1 MIYLVSKNKSLFGS
15 KKYKEVTFDKAMKCL
30 LEMNI
35 VNVQL
40 DTETTGLD
48 EHTKKIL
55 TIQLGNKKNQFVFDW
70 VTLISKEKQQ
80 LKEYLEGDDILLLG
94 WNLMFDLRF
103 LYSVNIWP
111 KHVWDGYIGQK
122 LIWLGYSHED
132 LVAMFLDQGEDPIYA
147 GYSLKAACHN
157 YCDIDLDKSVRGKI
171 INEGLTEEVVVYAA
185 GDVMY
190 IEDIKDE
197 MDKILDAQEL
207 QTAMFVEC
215 EFIRGLAYFQ
225 YCGVLLSVD
234 KWKAKMAKD
243 LANMKAAE
251 EKLNEWVVEWES
263 KQDEDY
269 EIRYPELEEEGNDIA
284 IKKLTKKLLK
294 QGFVRYPQE
303 DLAVAWSN
311 NQKIAAYRRKV
322 EGSYTKVNLQGD
334 LFEGFDTRRKCKI
347 NWRSPDQVISFFKK
361 LGIKTETFDKKTKK
375 KKDSIDKTILKPQK
389 DKFPI
394 ISIYLEY
401 RKAAQVVSNFGQNWL
416 DAINKGDGRVH
427 PELNPI
433 GTDTSRVS
441 SGGGQNDL
449 NIQNIPHDPE
459 TRACFI
465 SAPGNVWISADYQ
478 SQESRIIAS
487 VANDPAMLD
496 LFINGSGDV
505 HSLVAK
511 MSYSQYI
518 PSDLP
523 VEEVKAFSKNSVKN
537 GGLDYRQ
544 EAKGIEFA
552 INYGGDHNTIS
563 NNKGIP
569 LEEAKQIYDNFME
582 GFPGV
587 ESYQKYC
594 RMAVMRDGYILMNP
608 QTRHRAH
615 IPELKFIREM
625 QEKMQNPEFWRYY
638 REMKRDAPECETV
651 RSVSKFF
658 GIKSQ
663 CEKNSI
669 NYRIQNRGAMCFKF
683 ASIKL
688 FRWICENNYQNI
700 VKMCVPVHDEF
711 NLECPKEMA
720 EEVSKKLIQC
730 MEEGAK
736 PFCKRLH
743 LGADVDINDHWVH

>member
-15 KKYKEVTFDKAMKCL
+15 KRYKEVPFEEAMKVIEPL
-30 LEMNI
+30 KLP
-35 VNVQL
+35 QL

-48 EHTKKIL
+48 EHTKRIL
-55 TIQLGNKKNQFVFDW
+55 TIQIGNKKNQVVFDW
-70 VTLISKEKQQ
+70 ITLTISEKNK
-80 LKEYLEGDDILLLG
+80 LKEYLESDDRTFLG

-122 LIWLGYSHED
+122 LLWLGYTRED
-132 LVAMFLDQGEDPIYA
+132 LINLFIEHGYDPAYA

-157 YCDIDLDKSVRGKI
+157 YLDYNLDKSVRGKI

-185 GDVMY
+185 GDVMW
-190 IEDIKDE
+190 IEDIKNE
-197 MDKILDAQEL
+197 MDKLLDQEEL
-207 QTAMFVEC
+207 QTAMYVEC
-215 EFIRGLAYFQ
+215 EFIKGLAYFQ
-225 YCGVLLSVD
+225 YCGVLLD
-234 KWKAKMAKD
+234 TNKWLAKMDKD

-251 EKLNEWVVEWES
+251 DKLNRWVVEWEA
-263 KQDEDY
+263 KQDEKY

-284 IKKLTKKLLK
+284 IEKLIKKLLK
-294 QGFVRYPQE
+294 QGFVRWPQE
-303 DLAVAWSN
+303 DLSTAWGNTIS
-311 NQKIAAYRRKV
+311 AYRRRV
-322 EGSYTKVNLQGD
+322 EGSYTTVNLQGD
-334 LFEGFDTRRKCKI
+334 LFEGFDTERRCKI
-347 NWRSPDQVISFFKK
+347 NWRSPDQVIGFFKK
-361 LGIKTETFDKKTKK
+361 LGIQTETFDKKTKK

-394 ISIYLEY
+394 IPIYLEY

-441 SGGGQNDL
+441 SGGGQSDL

-459 TRACFI
+459 TRACFV

-523 VEEVKAFSKNSVKN
+523 VEEVKAFSKNSIKN

-544 EAKGIEFA
+544 EAKGIEFS

-587 ESYQKYC
+587 ASYQKYC
-594 RMAVMRDGYILMNP
+594 RMAVMRDGYVLMNP

-625 QEKMQNPEFWRYY
+625 QEKMQNPEFWSYY

-663 CEKNSI
+663 WEKNSI

>member
-15 KKYKEVTFDKAMKCL
+15 KRYKEVSFEEAMKVIEPL
-30 LEMNI
+30 KLP
-35 VNVQL
+35 QL

-48 EHTKKIL
+48 EHTKRIL
-55 TIQLGNKKNQFVFDW
+55 TIQIGNKVNQVVFDW
-70 VTLISKEKQQ
+70 TTLTISEKNK
-80 LKEYLEGDDILLLG
+80 LKEYLESDDRTFLG

-122 LIWLGYSHED
+122 LLWLGYTRED
-132 LVAMFLDQGEDPIYA
+132 LISLFIEHGYDPVYA

-157 YCDIDLDKSVRGKI
+157 YLGYDLDKSVRGKI

-185 GDVMY
+185 GDVMW
-190 IEDIKDE
+190 IEDIKNE
-197 MDKILDAQEL
+197 MDKLLDQEEL
-207 QTAMFVEC
+207 QTAMYVEC
-215 EFIRGLAYFQ
+215 EFIKGLAYFQ
-225 YCGVLLSVD
+225 YCGVLLD
-234 KWKAKMAKD
+234 TNKWLAKMDKD

-251 EKLNEWVVEWES
+251 DKLNKWVVEWEAR
-263 KQDEDY
+263 QDEKY
-269 EIRYPELEEEGNDIA
+269 EIRYPGLEEEGNDIA
-284 IKKLTKKLLK
+284 IEKLIKKLLK
-294 QGFVRYPQE
+294 QGFVRWPQE
-303 DLAVAWSN
+303 DLSTAWGNTIS
-311 NQKIAAYRRKV
+311 AYRRRV
-322 EGSYTKVNLQGD
+322 EGSYTTVNLQGD
-334 LFEGFDTRRKCKI
+334 LFEGFDTERKCKI
-347 NWRSPDQVISFFKK
+347 NWRSPEQVIGFFKK

-441 SGGGQNDL
+441 SGGGQYDL

-487 VANDPAMLD
+487 VSNDPAMLD

-523 VEEVKAFSKNSVKN
+523 VEEVKAFSKNSIKN
-537 GGLDYRQ
+537 GGIDYRQ
-544 EAKGIEFA
+544 EAKGIEFS

-587 ESYQKYC
+587 ASYQKYC

-625 QEKMQNPEFWRYY
+625 QEKMQNPEFWSYY

-669 NYRIQNRGAMCFKF
+669 NYRM
-683 ASIKL
+683 
-688 FRWICENNYQNI
+688 
-700 VKMCVPVHDEF
+700 
-711 NLECPKEMA
+711 
-720 EEVSKKLIQC
+720 EVSCLNSLNSVEPEAQTVKLT
-730 MEEGAK
+730 
-736 PFCKRLH
+736 
-743 LGADVDINDHWVH
+743 VW

>member
-1 MIYLVSKNKSLFGS
+1 MIYLISKNKSLFGS
-15 KKYKEVTFDKAMKCL
+15 KRYKEITLDKAIRYL

-70 VTLISKEKQQ
+70 TTLTLKEKQR
-80 LKEYLEGDDILLLG
+80 LKEYIERDDILLLG

-122 LIWLGYSHED
+122 LLWLGYSRED
-132 LVAMFLDQGEDPIYA
+132 LINLFIEHGYDPAYA

-157 YCDIDLDKSVRGKI
+157 YLDYDLDKSVRGKI

-185 GDVMY
+185 GDVMW
-190 IEDIKDE
+190 IEDIKNE
-197 MDKILDAQEL
+197 MDKLLDQEEL
-207 QTAMFVEC
+207 QTAMYVEC
-215 EFIRGLAYFQ
+215 EFIKGLAYFQ
-225 YCGVLLSVD
+225 YCGVLLD
-234 KWKAKMAKD
+234 INKWLAKMDKD

-251 EKLNEWVVEWES
+251 DKLNKWVVEWES
-263 KQDEDY
+263 RQDEKY
-269 EIRYPELEEEGNDIA
+269 EIRYPGLEEEGNDIA
-284 IKKLTKKLLK
+284 IEKLIKKLLK
-294 QGFVRYPQE
+294 QGFVRWPQE
-303 DLAVAWSN
+303 DLSTAWGN
-311 NQKIAAYRRKV
+311 TVFAYRRRV
-322 EGSYTKVNLQGD
+322 EGSYTTVNLQGD
-334 LFEGFDTRRKCKI
+334 LFEGFNTERKCKI
-347 NWRSPDQVISFFKK
+347 NWRSSEQVIGFFKK

-394 ISIYLEY
+394 IPIYLEY

-441 SGGGQNDL
+441 SGGGQYDL

-487 VANDPAMLD
+487 VSNDPAMLD

-511 MSYSQYI
+511 MSYSKYI
-518 PSDLP
+518 PADLP
-523 VEEVKAFSKNSVKN
+523 VEKVKTFSKNSVKN
-537 GGLDYRQ
+537 GGIDYRQ

-552 INYGGDHNTIS
+552 IN
-563 NNKGIP
+563 
-569 LEEAKQIYDNFME
+569 L
-582 GFPGV
+582 
-587 ESYQKYC
+587 
-594 RMAVMRDGYILMNP
+594 
-608 QTRHRAH
+608 
-615 IPELKFIREM
+615 
-625 QEKMQNPEFWRYY
+625 
-638 REMKRDAPECETV
+638 
-651 RSVSKFF
+651 
-658 GIKSQ
+658 
-663 CEKNSI
+663 
-669 NYRIQNRGAMCFKF
+669 
-683 ASIKL
+683 
-688 FRWICENNYQNI
+688 
-700 VKMCVPVHDEF
+700 
-711 NLECPKEMA
+711 
-720 EEVSKKLIQC
+720 LI
-730 MEEGAK
+730 
-736 PFCKRLH
+736 
-743 LGADVDINDHWVH
+743 

>member
-15 KKYKEVTFDKAMKCL
+15 TRYEEVGFDRAMQVLMPLKL
-30 LEMNI
+30 P
-35 VNVQL
+35 QL

-48 EHTKKIL
+48 EHTKQIL
-55 TIQLGNKKNQFVFDW
+55 TIQLGNKENQVVFDW
-70 VTLISKEKQQ
+70 VTLTLHERRK
-80 LKEYLEGDDILLLG
+80 LKKYLESDDRTFLG

-103 LYSVNIWP
+103 LYSVDIWP
-111 KHVWDGYIGQK
+111 KHVWDGFIGQK
-122 LIWLGYSHED
+122 LIWLGYTRED
-132 LVAMFLDQGEDPIYA
+132 LIAMFIDQGLDTIYA

-190 IEDIKDE
+190 IEDIKNE

-215 EFIRGLAYFQ
+215 EFIKGLAYFQ
-225 YCGVLLSVD
+225 YCGVLLDID
-234 KWKAKMAKD
+234 KWKAKMDKD
-243 LANMKAAE
+243 LANMRAAE
-251 EKLNEWVVEWES
+251 EKLNEWVVDWES
-263 KQDEDY
+263 KQDEEF
-269 EIRYPELEEEGNDIA
+269 EIRYPELEEEGNDVA
-284 IKKLTKKLLK
+284 IEKLIRKLLK
-294 QGFVRYPQE
+294 QGFVRYPRE
-303 DLAVAWSN
+303 DLERAWSD
-311 NQKIAAYRRKV
+311 KKVAAYRRKV
-322 EGSYTKVNLQGD
+322 EGSYTTINLQGD
-334 LFEGFDTRRKCKI
+334 LFEGFDTRRKCKV
-347 NWRSPDQVISFFKK
+347 NWRSPDQVIGLFKK

-394 ISIYLEY
+394 IPIYLDY

-441 SGGGQNDL
+441 SGGGQYDL

-459 TRACFI
+459 TRACFV

-511 MSYSQYI
+511 MSYSQI
-518 PSDLP
+518 PRDLP
-523 VEEVKAFSKNSVKN
+523 IEDVKSFSKASIKE

-552 INYGGDHNTIS
+552 INYGGDANTIAK
-563 NNKGIP
+563 NKGIP
-569 LEEAKQIYDNFME
+569 LEEAEEIYNNFME

-587 ESYQKYC
+587 ASYQQYC
-594 RMAVMRDGYILMNP
+594 RMAVMRDGYVLMNP

-615 IPELKFIREM
+615 IPEVRFLREM
-625 QEKMQNPEFWRYY
+625 QEKMENPEFWAYY

-651 RSVSKFF
+651 RNVKKFF
-658 GIKSQ
+658 MIKSQ
-663 CEKNSI
+663 WEKNSI

-688 FRWICENNYQNI
+688 FRWICENNYQGI

-720 EEVSKKLIQC
+720 EEVAKKLIQC

-743 LGADVDINDHWVH
+743 LGADCDINDHWVH

>member
-1 MIYLVSKNKSLFGS
+1 MIYLVSKNKNLFGS
-15 KKYKEVTFDKAMKCL
+15 TRYEEVGFDRAMQTLMPLKFP
-30 LEMNI
+30 
-35 VNVQL
+35 QL

-55 TIQLGNKKNQFVFDW
+55 TIQLGNRENQVVFDW
-70 VTLISKEKQQ
+70 TTLTPHEKRK
-80 LKEYLEGDDILLLG
+80 LKKYLESDDRTFLG

-103 LYSVNIWP
+103 LYSVDIWP

-122 LIWLGYSHED
+122 LIWLGYTRED
-132 LVAMFLDQGEDPIYA
+132 LIGMFLDQGLDTIYA

-190 IEDIKDE
+190 IEDIKNE

-215 EFIRGLAYFQ
+215 EFIKGLAYFQ
-225 YCGVLLSVD
+225 YCGVLLD
-234 KWKAKMAKD
+234 INKWQAKMDKD
-243 LANMKAAE
+243 LANMRAAE
-251 EKLNEWVVEWES
+251 EKLNEWVVDWES
-263 KQDEDY
+263 KQDE
-269 EIRYPELEEEGNDIA
+269 EFELRYPELEEEGNEVA
-284 IKKLTKKLLK
+284 IEKLVRKLLK
-294 QGFVRYPQE
+294 QGFVRYPRE
-303 DLAVAWSN
+303 DLERAWSD
-311 NQKIAAYRRKV
+311 KKVAAYRRKV
-322 EGSYTKVNLQGD
+322 EGSYTTINLQGD
-334 LFEGFDTRRKCKI
+334 LFEGFDTRRKCKV
-347 NWRSPDQVISFFKK
+347 NWRSPDQVIGLFKK
-361 LGIKTETFDKKTKK
+361 LGIQTETFDKKTKK

-394 ISIYLEY
+394 IPIYLDY

-416 DAINKGDGRVH
+416 DAINKGDGRIH

-441 SGGGQNDL
+441 SGGGQYDL

-459 TRACFI
+459 TRACFV

-511 MSYSQYI
+511 MSYSQI

-523 VEEVKAFSKNSVKN
+523 VEDVKSFSKASARE

-552 INYGGDHNTIS
+552 INYGGDFNTIA

-569 LEEAKQIYDNFME
+569 LEEAKEIYENFMK

-587 ESYQKYC
+587 ATYQEYC
-594 RMAVMRDGYILMNP
+594 RMAVMRDGYVLMNP

-615 IPELKFIREM
+615 IPEIRFIREM
-625 QEKMQNPEFWRYY
+625 QEKMSDPDFWNYY

-651 RSVSKFF
+651 RNVKKFF
-658 GIKSQ
+658 IIKSQ
-663 CEKNSI
+663 WEKNSI

-720 EEVSKKLIQC
+720 EEVSKKLIEC

-743 LGADVDINDHWVH
+743 LGADCDINDHWVH

>member
-15 KKYKEVTFDKAMKCL
+15 KRYKEVSFKVAMEVIEPLKL
-30 LEMNI
+30 P
-35 VNVQL
+35 QL

-55 TIQLGNKKNQFVFDW
+55 KIQIGNKENQVVFDW
-70 VTLISKEKQQ
+70 TTLTISEKKE
-80 LKEYLEGDDILLLG
+80 LKKYLESDDRIFLG

-122 LIWLGYSHED
+122 LLWLGYTRED
-132 LVAMFLDQGEDPIYA
+132 LINLFIEHGYDPAYT

-157 YCDIDLDKSVRGKI
+157 YLGYDLDKSVRGKI
-171 INEGLTEEVVVYAA
+171 INEGLIEEVVVYAA
-185 GDVMY
+185 GDVMW
-190 IEDIKDE
+190 IEDIKNE
-197 MDKILDAQEL
+197 MDKLLDQEEL
-207 QTAMFVEC
+207 QTAMYVEC
-215 EFIRGLAYFQ
+215 EFIKGLAYFQ
-225 YCGVLLSVD
+225 YCGVLLD
-234 KWKAKMAKD
+234 INKWLAKMDKD

-251 EKLNEWVVEWES
+251 EELNKWVVEWEATQNE
-263 KQDEDY
+263 KY
-269 EIRYPELEEEGNDIA
+269 EIRYPELEEEGIA
-284 IKKLTKKLLK
+284 VEKLVKKLLK
-294 QGFVRYPQE
+294 QGFVRWPQE
-303 DLAVAWSN
+303 DLSTAWGNIVS
-311 NQKIAAYRRKV
+311 AYRRRV
-322 EGSYTKVNLQGD
+322 EGSYTTINLQGD
-334 LFEGFDTRRKCKI
+334 LFEGFDTERKCKI
-347 NWRSPDQVISFFKK
+347 NWRSPDQVIGFFKK
-361 LGIKTETFDKKTKK
+361 LGIQTETFDKKTKK

-394 ISIYLEY
+394 ISIYLNY

-416 DAINKGDGRVH
+416 DAINKGDGRIH

-459 TRACFI
+459 TRACFV
-465 SAPGNVWISADYQ
+465 SAPGNAWISADYQ

-487 VANDPAMLD
+487 VSNDPAMLD

-511 MSYSQYI
+511 MSYSKYI

-537 GGLDYRQ
+537 GGIDYRQ
-544 EAKGIEFA
+544 EAKGIEFS
-552 INYGGDHNTIS
+552 INYGGDYNTIS

-569 LEEAKQIYDNFME
+569 LEEAKEIYDNFME
-582 GFPGV
+582 GFPGIA
-587 ESYQKYC
+587 SYQKYC
-594 RMAVMRDGYILMNP
+594 RMAVMRDGYVLMNP

-625 QEKMQNPEFWRYY
+625 QEKMNDSEFWDYY

-651 RSVSKFF
+651 RNVKKYFL
-658 GIKSQ
+658 IKSQ
-663 CEKNSI
+663 WEKNSI
-669 NYRIQNRGAMCFKF
+669 NYRIQNRGALCFKF

-720 EEVSKKLIQC
+720 EEVSKKLVQC

>member
-1 MIYLVSKNKSLFGS
+1 MIYLVSKNKNLFGS
-15 KKYKEVTFDKAMKCL
+15 TRYEEVGFDRAMQTLMPLKFP
-30 LEMNI
+30 
-35 VNVQL
+35 QL

-55 TIQLGNKKNQFVFDW
+55 TIQLGNKENQVVFDW
-70 VTLISKEKQQ
+70 TTLTSHEKRK
-80 LKEYLEGDDILLLG
+80 LKKYLESDDRTFLG

-103 LYSVNIWP
+103 LYSVDIWP

-122 LIWLGYSHED
+122 LIWLGYTRED
-132 LVAMFLDQGEDPIYA
+132 LISMFLDQGLDTIYA

-190 IEDIKDE
+190 IEDIKNE

-215 EFIRGLAYFQ
+215 EFIKGLAYFQ
-225 YCGVLLSVD
+225 YCGVLLD
-234 KWKAKMAKD
+234 INKWQAKMDKD

-251 EKLNEWVVEWES
+251 EKLNEWVVDWES

-284 IKKLTKKLLK
+284 IEKLVRKLLK
-294 QGFVRYPQE
+294 QGFVRYPKE
-303 DLAVAWSN
+303 DLERAWSN
-311 NQKIAAYRRKV
+311 KKVAAYRRKV
-322 EGSYTKVNLQGD
+322 EGSYTTINLQGD
-334 LFEGFDTRRKCKI
+334 LFEGFDTRRKCKV
-347 NWRSPDQVISFFKK
+347 NWRSPDQVIGLFKK
-361 LGIKTETFDKKTKK
+361 LGIQTETFDKKTKK

-394 ISIYLEY
+394 IPIYLDY

-416 DAINKGDGRVH
+416 DAINKGDGRIH

-441 SGGGQNDL
+441 SGGGQYDL

-459 TRACFI
+459 TRACFV

-511 MSYSQYI
+511 MSYSQI

-523 VEEVKAFSKNSVKN
+523 VEDVKAFSKASAKE

-552 INYGGDHNTIS
+552 INYGGDFNTIA

-569 LEEAKQIYDNFME
+569 LEEAKEIYENFMK

-587 ESYQKYC
+587 AAYQEYC
-594 RMAVMRDGYILMNP
+594 RMAVMRDGYVLMNP

-615 IPELKFIREM
+615 IPEIRFIREM
-625 QEKMQNPEFWRYY
+625 QEKMSDPEFWNYY

-651 RSVSKFF
+651 RNVKKYFI
-658 GIKSQ
+658 IKSQ
-663 CEKNSI
+663 WEKNSI

-720 EEVSKKLIQC
+720 EEVSKKLIEC

-743 LGADVDINDHWVH
+743 LGADCDINDHWVH

>member
-1 MIYLVSKNKSLFGS
+1 MIYLVSKNKSLFNS
-15 KKYKEVTFDKAMKCL
+15 TKYSDVSFDKAML
-30 LEMNI
+30 VIDPLDL
-35 VNVQL
+35 VQL

-55 TIQLGNKKNQFVFDW
+55 TIQLGNKENQVVFDW
-70 VTLISKEKQQ
+70 TTLTTHEKRK
-80 LKEYLEGDDILLLG
+80 LKKYLESDRLFLG

-122 LIWLGYSHED
+122 LLWLGYTRED
-132 LVAMFLDQGEDPIYA
+132 LIRLFLDNGYDPTYA

-157 YCDIDLDKSVRGKI
+157 YINYDLDKSVRGKI

-185 GDVMY
+185 GDVMW
-190 IEDIKDE
+190 IEDIKIE
-197 MDKILDAQEL
+197 MDKLLDAEEL

-215 EFIRGLAYFQ
+215 EFIKSLAYFQ
-225 YCGVLLSVD
+225 YCGVLLDVD
-234 KWKAKMAKD
+234 KWMAKMHKD
-243 LANMKAAE
+243 LTNMRKAE
-251 EKLNEWVVEWES
+251 DKLNEWVIEWES
-263 KQDEDY
+263 KQDEEF
-269 EIRYPELEEEGNDIA
+269 EIRYPELEEEGDEIA
-284 IKKLTKKLLK
+284 IEKLTRKLIK
-294 QGFVRYPQE
+294 QGFIRCPSE
-303 DLAVAWSN
+303 DLSAAWAVN
-311 NQKIAAYRRKV
+311 NQPIAAYRRRV
-322 EGSYTKVNLQGD
+322 EGSYTTVNLQGD
-334 LFEGFDTRRKCKI
+334 LFSGFDTGRKCKI
-347 NWRSPDQVISFFKK
+347 NWRSPEQVIGFFKK
-361 LGIKTETFDKKTKK
+361 LGIQTETFDKKTKK

-394 ISIYLEY
+394 ISIYLDY

-416 DAINKGDGRVH
+416 DAINKGDGRIH

-441 SGGGQNDL
+441 SGGGQYDL

-459 TRACFI
+459 TRACFV
-465 SAPGNVWISADYQ
+465 SAPGNAWISADYQ

-487 VANDPAMLD
+487 VSNDPAMLN

-511 MSYSQYI
+511 MSYLQI
-518 PSDLP
+518 PRDLP
-523 VEEVKAFSKNSVKN
+523 VEEVKSFSKASVRE

-552 INYGGDHNTIS
+552 INYGGDFNTIA

-569 LEEAKQIYDNFME
+569 LEEAKEIYENFME

-587 ESYQKYC
+587 ASYQNYC
-594 RMAVMRDGYILMNP
+594 RMAVMRDGYVLMNP

-615 IPELKFIREM
+615 IPELKFLRMM
-625 QEKMQNPEFWRYY
+625 QEKMNDPSFWDYY
-638 REMKRDAPECETV
+638 RDMKRSAPDSETV
-651 RSVSKFF
+651 RNVKKFF
-658 GIKSQ
+658 IIKSQ
-663 CEKNSI
+663 WEKNSI

-720 EEVSKKLIQC
+720 EEVGKKLVEC

-743 LGADVDINDHWVH
+743 LGADVDINNHWVH